1 MAKSG
6 GTWHWQA
13 TLPARLE
20 LYLAGGPPGA
30 VMAAV
35 SARGGGGQAAREQR
49 VRLVAVLEG
58 GEEQRAA
65 LLEVQLERVGDE
77 VEDGVAAALER
88 CDAAER
94 QLGVGGGAERRLE
107 AEVARAHV
115 EHAVAQRRPYA
126 CPVEPRAGERAQQ
139 RLVHTHLGREIQ
151 GDTGRYREIQ
161 AASRVSAAPTSKRCW
176 KLAVRGES
184 KRASRSCTLAS
195 ASRASTG

>member
-58 GEEQRAA
+58 GEEQHAA
-65 LLEVQLERVGDE
+65 LLEAQLERVGDE
-77 VEDGVAAALER
+77 VEDGVAAPLER
-88 CDAAER
+88 GDAAER

-107 AEVARAHV
+107 AEVARRHV
-115 EHAVAQRRPYA
+115 EHPVAQRRPYPY
-126 CPVEPRAGERAQQ
+126 PVVQRAGEGAQQ
-139 RLVHTHLGREIQ
+139 RLVHTHLGKAQ

-161 AASRVSAAPTSKRCW
+161 AASSVSLAPTSKRCW

-184 KRASRSCTLAS
+184 SRASRSCTLAS